1 MIDHEVRFI
10 PASQAARDHMR
21 KGSIGAL
28 KAVYVR
34 VSPSAL
40 VLLCRLDTVSAV
52 IPCCQACQQHEL
64 SMPAHV

>member
-1 MIDHEVRFI
+1 MIDHEVRFV

-34 VSPSAL
+34 LYVRTGRL
-40 VLLCRLDTVSAV
+40 TQGLCTQCKQCMAASL
-52 IPCCQACQQHEL
+52 P
-64 SMPAHV
+64 